1 MLTKQQYDDAVQYA
15 LNALQSAGI
24 VLTQAEKNAVE
35 IADFGLGKVEEIGLQ
50 ILTYVNTT
58 RCCAK
63 EMVLFPYQTC
73 PEHKHVETNGQQGKE
88 ETFRCRYGKVYLYVA
103 GEGKKENV
111 QAKLP
116 DTEVSVFH
124 EIVLTPGMQYTIA
137 PDTLHWFQ
145 GGADGAVVSEFS
157 TRSTDETDEFT
168 DKRIVLEPIWE
179 D

>member
-1 MLTKQQYDDAVQYA
+1 MKREDYKRQKEGAIAYYEK
-15 LNALQSAGI
+15 AGI
-24 VLTQAEKNAVE
+24 VLTEQEKENIEV
-35 IADFGLGKVEEIGLQ
+35 IDLNLGKVREIGLQ
-50 ILTYVNTT
+50 LVTYVNTE
-58 RCCAK
+58 RVCAK

-168 DKRIVLEPIWE
+168 DKRIVREPIWE